1 MRSFR
6 LNKEEHKFINDM
18 LNNAIL
24 NVGMR
29 DRKRCCECAC
39 KAILGDRRMYE
50 VATATLR
57 PVILAH
63 LTATRERFFFGMLQ
77 RNVAYLGMPKPLGGK
92 ALYNMA
98 REFGLVVRE
107 QTVRVDVEI
116 IKEECM
122 LAKARMDMNMLG
134 EVGRECNSQ
143 LVHKLKIKECINR
156 IVQMAQ
162 RTGVADITMAWRD
175 FASHPDTL
183 TKLALKAISIVS
195 GLKNVYVLD
204 IHGLKC
210 LFPYTVFKE
219 MLSLL
224 CNSAIFAV
232 NMGEDNLILDVPHFS
247 LLAAKIKDGS
257 SAVRRWFVESTP
269 QRRVTLRH
277 CGLVSKRK
285 SRLTKG
291 SVTSPNIFTI
301 ARRVDKAM
309 WKEGHRNE
317 SRLSWLSA
325 PKSAYNAA
333 RKHNTNMQNS
343 TCKWSAACALR
354 AAVEDRQGGC
364 KLSTVASIVN
374 GVQHDQETCSM
385 QM

>member
-24 NVGMR
+24 TVGMR

-63 LTATRERFFFGMLQ
+63 LTASRERFFFGMLQ
-77 RNVAYLGMPKPLGGK
+77 RNVAYLGMPKSLGGK
-92 ALYNMA
+92 ALYNTA
-98 REFGLVVRE
+98 RDLGLVVRKE
-107 QTVRVDVEI
+107 SVRVDVET
-116 IKEECM
+116 IKEECN
-122 LAKARMDMNMLG
+122 LAKARMDMNMPG

-143 LVHKLKIKECINR
+143 LLHKLKIKECINR

-162 RTGVADITMAWRD
+162 RTGVADITMAWRE

-183 TKLALKAISIVS
+183 TKVALKAISRVS
-195 GLKNVYVLD
+195 VLKNVYVLD

-210 LFPYTVFKE
+210 LYPYGVFKE
-219 MLSLL
+219 MLHLL
-224 CNSAIFAV
+224 SNSAIFAV
-232 NMGEDNLILDVPHFS
+232 NMGEDNMILDMPHFT
-247 LLAAKIKDGS
+247 LLAAKIEDGS
-257 SAVRRWFVESTP
+257 IAVRRWFVECTP
-269 QRRVTLRH
+269 QRRVTLTH
-277 CGLVSKRK
+277 CRLVSPQQCMQTKR
-285 SRLTKG
+285 

-309 WKEGHRNE
+309 WVEGRRHE

-333 RKHNTNMQNS
+333 RKHNTTMQNS
-343 TCKWSAACALR
+343 TCKWSTACALR
-354 AAVEDRQGGC
+354 DAVKDRQGLC
-364 KLSTVASIVN
+364 KLATVASLVN
-374 GVQHDQETCSM
+374 VVQHG
-385 QM
+385 